1 MTIYK
6 TNRGAPHNLRPW
18 FSHLNAYQ
26 SSVGEHGLCNGKGY
40 TCYTLPVS
48 GLQTLTK
55 LKFCTKEP
63 TPGQSQEHQ
72 VKVGVKRHIRPSKSR
87 AGAMQRRLLHT
98 EHKGR
103 SPFEGLTSD

>member
-6 TNRGAPHNLRPW
+6 TNRGGPHNLRPL
-18 FSHLNAYQ
+18 FLHLNAYQ
-26 SSVGEHGLCNGKGY
+26 TSVGESGLCNGKYVLHTSCQWFTNLDKVEILHKG
-40 TCYTLPVS
+40 
-48 GLQTLTK
+48 
-55 LKFCTKEP
+55 P

-72 VKVGVKRHIRPSKSR
+72 VKVGGKRHIRPSKSR